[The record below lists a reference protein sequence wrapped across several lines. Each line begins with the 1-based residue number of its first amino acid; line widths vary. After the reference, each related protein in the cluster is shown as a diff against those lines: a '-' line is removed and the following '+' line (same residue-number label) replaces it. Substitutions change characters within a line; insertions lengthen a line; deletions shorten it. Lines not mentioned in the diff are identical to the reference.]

1 MAFVSKWFGFG
12 QDAAFDDG
20 VRAFEKRSFREAL
33 EHFRSSV
40 SGSADRAVKD
50 RAKSY
55 VAGCLG
61 RLARDQYAGRLF
73 DDAYGLI
80 REATD
85 VRPEFADLWLL
96 RSRIEKALGKR
107 DEARFSVETALKV
120 NPRYG
125 AALVMRGVLLMN
137 EGETQIGFRSV
148 QEGVK
153 MDDRLVSKNWIEGE
167 RAFRSGDFLT
177 ALSEF
182 EEMEPRGS
190 DIHDLI
196 SQADGFAKRGNWPAA
211 VAILESVIEA
221 APTYADVRV
230 RHGQALME
238 LGDLDRAN
246 QAFQHAVAANPEFAE
261 AYALMGVVARRQNDE
276 ETAMSCFRKA
286 MEFDPHHPIASQ
298 EVLYRRKY

>member
-20 VRAFEKRSFREAL
+20 VRAFEKRSFVEAL
-33 EHFRSSV
+33 DHFRSSV

-61 RLARDQYAGRLF
+61 RLAREQYLAREF
-73 DDAYGLI
+73 EDAFGLI
-80 REATD
+80 VEATE
-85 VRPEFADLWLL
+85 VRPGFADLWLL
-96 RSRIEKALGKR
+96 RARIEKALGKW
-107 DEARFSVETALKV
+107 DEARFSAETALKV
-120 NPRYG
+120 NPKFG

-137 EGETQIGFRSV
+137 DGETQVGFRSV

-153 MDDRLVSKNWIEGE
+153 LDERLISKNWIEGE
-167 RAFRSGDFLT
+167 RAFRAGDFLT

-190 DIHDLI
+190 DIHELL
-196 SQADGFAKRGNWPAA
+196 SKADGFAKKGNWAGA
-211 VAILESVIEA
+211 VTILESIIEI
-221 APTYADVRV
+221 APTYADVRI

-238 LGDLDRAN
+238 LGELDRAN
-246 QAFQHAVAANPEFAE
+246 QAFQHAIAANPEFAE
-261 AYALMGVVARRQNDE
+261 AYALMGVVARRQDDE
-276 ETAMSCFRKA
+276 ETAISCFRKA